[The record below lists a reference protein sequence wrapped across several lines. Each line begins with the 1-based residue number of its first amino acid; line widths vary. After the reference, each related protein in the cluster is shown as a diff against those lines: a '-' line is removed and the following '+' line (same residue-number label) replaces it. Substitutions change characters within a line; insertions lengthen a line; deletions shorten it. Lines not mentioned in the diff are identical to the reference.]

1 MSLFWFASARLLIPS
16 LNPIPG
22 HAARDRWRIIRG
34 SYVRYLKQTDT
45 EGAQK
50 KEYYLA
56 KYLGFLN
63 PHIKIRDASFK
74 AASEVEAS
82 DNDSASSSPVRKSSR
97 KKRARVD
104 STEEDIFQIDPEGME
119 GGQNS
124 EAVYCEANLTADEGG
139 AQTYTLRNG
148 RLEAAI
154 IQPNLSN
161 LEASTTT
168 TSVVQEE
175 ERDADLM
182 FFKSLLP
189 EVRALPSKKKNKF
202 KITVMSALMDLM
214 DD

>member
-1 MSLFWFASARLLIPS
+1 M
-16 LNPIPG
+16 
-22 HAARDRWRIIRG
+22 
-34 SYVRYLKQTDT
+34 RYLKQTDT

-82 DNDSASSSPVRKSSR
+82 DNDDSASSSPVRKSSR

-154 IQPNLSN
+154 IQPNL
-161 LEASTTT
+161 EASTT